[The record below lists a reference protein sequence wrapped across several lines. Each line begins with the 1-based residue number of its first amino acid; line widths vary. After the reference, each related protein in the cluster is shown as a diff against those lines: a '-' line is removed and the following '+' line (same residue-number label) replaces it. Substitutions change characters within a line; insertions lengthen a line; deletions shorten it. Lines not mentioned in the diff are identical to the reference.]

1 MQQIKMKNKVYSVFD
16 KENLEYITD
25 ITEDEL
31 FEVVAKR
38 GQRFLRQRYGFAE
51 QNYSIKYITDKF
63 NATS

>member
-1 MQQIKMKNKVYSVFD
+1 MKNATDKSENKLYSVFD

-38 GQRFLRQRYGFAE
+38 VLDRNLEAFKKLAQF
-51 QNYSIKYITDKF
+51 
-63 NATS
+63 

>member
-1 MQQIKMKNKVYSVFD
+1 MKNATDKNENKVYSVFD

-38 GQRFLRQRYGFAE
+38 VLDRNLEAFIKLARF
-51 QNYSIKYITDKF
+51 
-63 NATS
+63 

>member
-1 MQQIKMKNKVYSVFD
+1 MKNATEKNENKVYSVFD

-38 GQRFLRQRYGFAE
+38 VLDRNLEAFKKLAQLWYYCSF
-51 QNYSIKYITDKF
+51 S
-63 NATS
+63 

>member
-1 MQQIKMKNKVYSVFD
+1 MKNAIDKNENKVYSVFD

-38 GQRFLRQRYGFAE
+38 VLDRNLEAFKKLARF
-51 QNYSIKYITDKF
+51 
-63 NATS
+63 

>member
-1 MQQIKMKNKVYSVFD
+1 MKNTEDIKEKKVYSVFD

-38 GQRFLRQRYGFAE
+38 VIDRNLEAFRKLAQL
-51 QNYSIKYITDKF
+51 
-63 NATS
+63 

>member
-1 MQQIKMKNKVYSVFD
+1 MKNATDKNENKVYSVFD

-38 GQRFLRQRYGFAE
+38 VLDRNLEAFKKLAQL
-51 QNYSIKYITDKF
+51 
-63 NATS
+63 

>member
-1 MQQIKMKNKVYSVFD
+1 MKNTLDKNENRVYSVFD

-38 GQRFLRQRYGFAE
+38 VLNRNLEAFKKLAQL
-51 QNYSIKYITDKF
+51 
-63 NATS
+63 